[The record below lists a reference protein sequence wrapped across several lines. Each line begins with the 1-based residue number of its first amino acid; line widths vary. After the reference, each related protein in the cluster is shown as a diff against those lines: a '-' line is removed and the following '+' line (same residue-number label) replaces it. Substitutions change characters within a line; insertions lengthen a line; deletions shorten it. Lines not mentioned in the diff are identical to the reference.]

1 MPTWTLSVRTAPES
15 GLPSVDVEVH
25 ARPDATVADLARAL
39 GRHLA
44 PEQRRLDVVPL
55 EGRQPWPAAR
65 PLSECGLRTGDLID
79 VVTAPHAWRDRPS
92 QSAKPRAVLR
102 VVEGP
107 DRGQRLHVRGSSLTL
122 GRGPH
127 CTMRFTDS
135 LISQQHAR
143 IELGARPTVY
153 DEGSANGTTVGDLPL
168 TSPREIDWGT
178 AIKLGRSTV
187 VIDPGEVTTS
197 DPVVSVFR
205 PPRFGDPLAEET
217 LDVPAPPE
225 KRRPSP
231 LPWAMFA
238 LPVVMG
244 LAMFMRS
251 QTPYA
256 LVYMLAWP
264 LVGYF
269 GWRQQRKQAEKE
281 FQEEL
286 AEWREDVDALLTTI
300 DDQAARQRR
309 RFHDDY
315 SDAETLRT
323 RAAARDRYL
332 WARREDRDAFL
343 VTRLGIGTVPAL
355 LRGEVKDG
363 GDRQVRRQLA
373 AELAGRDRLADMPV
387 LADLA
392 QHSLIAITGGPDEVD
407 ALVRAMLLRLA
418 FDHSPTDLSVAGCLG
433 RTRSG
438 HETWLRWLPHA
449 ATREGGEPPV
459 AVGVHAGSALLD
471 HILSEDGRRA
481 HTICLVDEEAGLS
494 RRTVEAVA
502 ASAGDRQ
509 LHLVWLGRS
518 AAEVPA
524 ATSLLIDLTPGTA
537 AGGTLNLSDRRG
549 VASIDTIDGESL
561 DHAWRTARLMT
572 GYVDEAAVLPAS
584 TAIPAL
590 VRLSDVS
597 PDFTDLDDSDAVI
610 RRWSQSTGLRAQIGS
625 GVDGVVTL
633 DLREDGPHGL
643 VAGTTGSGKSELLQS
658 LICSLALNNPPTRI
672 NFLLVDYKGGA
683 AFRECGDLPHTVG
696 YITDLTPALVSRA
709 LTSLS
714 AEIAAR
720 EHLLADYGVKDLV
733 QLERERPDAA
743 PPSLLICVDE
753 FAALTAEVPEFV
765 DGMVN
770 IAQRGR
776 SLGMHVLL
784 ATQRPAGVVTG
795 NIRGNADLR
804 IALRVSSRDD
814 SQDVIEGPDAA
825 HISRRT
831 PGRAWIRR
839 TGHGTAELVQSA
851 WTGARQPLA
860 GGESA
865 VELAPFTA
873 AGREPDQDRVAARLD
888 PRTDL
893 ERCVTTITTAF
904 GRSGLKAPAQPWL
917 PPLPA
922 ELLLDEAVLAA
933 EAPSHASGRVVIGR
947 IDEPAA
953 QRQPALAVDFATAG
967 HLLVYGASGS
977 GKTELLRTALLAAS
991 VSDTFCHGGV
1001 APYVYGLDF
1010 AGGGLTAIAG
1020 LPSVEAIVSEAHSGR
1035 VLRLIRLLRRT
1046 MRERTQT
1053 LASRGCSDVADLA
1066 RTGIALPRVY
1076 VAIDNLP
1083 ALVESLESA
1092 GGVAREHVE
1101 HLQVVLQNGRR
1112 VGVHVI
1118 ATVPG
1123 RGGVPS
1129 SLSAAFGQRIVL
1141 RMTTA
1146 DDYLMLGV
1154 ANDVLDSDSPA
1165 GAGLLAKRSV
1175 QIATTGGAGTPTQA
1189 DRVSTIATLLGAA
1202 VVDRTRAPV
1211 PAMPTRLDESVLPA
1225 PTGRRLPIGVDADAV
1240 ALLEVDLLAGPVL
1253 IAGRGRSGRTS
1264 ALDAVEALV
1273 ERGDTGAHI
1282 VRETSPA
1289 AALERVRAWLRDD
1302 PEGSGSWTLVMV
1314 DDAHVWDTDAG
1325 VDADSRTARD
1335 DFLRVVADHAT
1346 RIAILATAD
1355 TAQARQRGGA
1365 GLVDA
1370 VRQGRRGFLLQPEWN
1385 DGEVLGVTVPTKT
1398 TEPLG
1403 GAGRGLWCEGGAAV
1417 VAQLI
1422 TAERQQVRQQTP
1434 QGQQTHDGRGVR

>member
-25 ARPDATVADLARAL
+25 ARPEATVADLARAL

-44 PEQRRLDVVPL
+44 PDQRRLDVVPL
-55 EGRQPWPAAR
+55 EGRHPWPASR

-79 VVTAPHAWRDRPS
+79 VVTAPHAWRDRPA
-92 QSAKPRAVLR
+92 QTTRPRAVLR
-102 VVEGP
+102 VTEGP

-122 GRGPH
+122 GRGQH

-135 LISQQHAR
+135 LVSQQHAR

-153 DEGSANGTTVGDLPL
+153 DEGSANGTTVGDLPV

-187 VIDPGEVTTS
+187 VIEAGEVTTS

-264 LVGYF
+264 LVGWF
-269 GWRQQRKQAEKE
+269 GWRQQRKQAERE
-281 FQEEL
+281 FAEEL
-286 AEWREDVDALLTTI
+286 AAWREDVDALLTTI
-300 DDQAARQRR
+300 DDQAVRQRL

-315 SDAETLRT
+315 ADAETLRT
-323 RAAARDRYL
+323 RAAGRDRYL

-355 LRGEVKDG
+355 LRGEAKEG
-363 GDRQVRRQLA
+363 GDRQARRELVT
-373 AELAGRDRLADMPV
+373 ELAERDRLADMPV

-392 QHSLIAITGGPDEVD
+392 QHSLIAITGDPDDVD

-449 ATREGGEPPV
+449 GTREGGEAPV
-459 AVGVHAGSALLD
+459 AVGVQAGSALLD
-471 HILSEDGRRA
+471 HILSEDGQRT

-494 RRTVEAVA
+494 RRNVEAVA
-502 ASAGDRQ
+502 ASAGGRR

-518 AAEVPA
+518 ADEVPA
-524 ATSLLIDLTPGTA
+524 ATTLLIDLTEA
-537 AGGTLNLSDRRG
+537 SGGTVNLSDRRG
-549 VASIDTIDGESL
+549 VATIDRVDAVSL

-610 RRWSQSTGLRAQIGS
+610 RRWAQSTGLRAQIGA

-658 LICSLALNNPPTRI
+658 LICSLALNNPPSRI

-720 EHLLADYGVKDLV
+720 EHLLGEYGVKDLV
-733 QLERERPDAA
+733 QLERERPDVA

-795 NIRGNADLR
+795 NIRANADLR
-804 IALRVSSRDD
+804 IALRVSSKDD

-825 HISRRT
+825 YISRRT

-860 GGESA
+860 GGEAA
-865 VELAPFTA
+865 VEVQPFTA
-873 AGREPDQDRVAARLD
+873 AGREPDRDSVAARLD
-888 PRTDL
+888 PRSDL
-893 ERCVTTITTAF
+893 ERCVATITAAF
-904 GRSGLKAPAQPWL
+904 QRSGLADPSQPWL
-917 PPLPA
+917 PPLPT
-922 ELLLDEAVLAA
+922 ELLLDEAGIA
-933 EAPSHASGRVVIGR
+933 EQAPSHSSGRVVIGR

-953 QRQPALAVDFATAG
+953 QRQPALAVDFATSG

-977 GKTELLRTALLAAS
+977 GKTELLRTTLLAAS
-991 VSDTFCHGGV
+991 VADTFCTDGV
-1001 APYVYGLDF
+1001 PPYLYGIDF
-1010 AGGGLTAIAG
+1010 AGGGLTAVAG
-1020 LPSVEAIVSEAHSGR
+1020 LPTVEAIVPEAHTGR
-1035 VLRLIRLLRRT
+1035 VLRLIRLLQRT

-1053 LASRGCSDVADLA
+1053 LASRGCSDLADLA

-1101 HLQVVLQNGRR
+1101 HLQAVLQNGRR
-1112 VGVHVI
+1112 VGIHVI

-1129 SLSAAFGQRIVL
+1129 ALSAAFGQRIVL

-1154 ANDVLDSDSPA
+1154 ANDILDSDSPA
-1165 GAGLLAKRSV
+1165 GAGLLGKRSV
-1175 QIATTGGAGTPTQA
+1175 RIATTGGGGTPAQA
-1189 DRVSTIATLLGAA
+1189 DRVAAIGAMLGTA
-1202 VVDRTRAPV
+1202 VLDRAHAPV
-1211 PAMPTRLDESVLPA
+1211 PAMPTRLDQAALPA
-1225 PTGRRLPIGVDADAV
+1225 PLSARLALGVDADAV
-1240 ALLEVDLLAGPVL
+1240 ALVEADLLAGPVL

-1264 ALDAVEALV
+1264 ALDAVEALL
-1273 ERGDTGAHI
+1273 ERGDTAAYV
-1282 VRETSPA
+1282 VRERSPQ
-1289 AALERVRAWLRDD
+1289 AALERLTTWLAGN
-1302 PEGSGSWTLVMV
+1302 PEGSGSWSLVMV
-1314 DDAHVWDTDAG
+1314 DDAHLWDTEAG

-1335 DFLRVVADHAT
+1335 DLLRVVAEHPT
-1346 RIAILATAD
+1346 RIALLATAD
-1355 TAQARQRGGA
+1355 STQARQRGSAGA
-1365 GLVDA
+1365 LVDT

-1398 TEPLG
+1398 AEALG
-1403 GAGRGLWCEGGAAV
+1403 GPGRGLWCEGGTAV
-1417 VAQLI
+1417 VAQLV
-1422 TAERQQVRQQTP
+1422 TTD
-1434 QGQQTHDGRGVR
+1434 GQRSTTRDERGVR